1 MNTSAVRL
9 CLLEVLVLRSVRLDL
24 HPDLVRVVGRGE
36 PLVGKAL
43 SDVRVVPTGHLLDCA
58 AGRVRR
64 RGVTVGTV
72 TGSEQSTGEQS
83 PSHARSSPGPARIH
97 PLTSFMG
104 VKLHVLMAHGWSL
117 PRMSKAGPDCL
128 PVAARADASAG
139 GAKPGATHT
148 TGQAHPP
155 PRAGARVDAARSHAV
170 VSALLTLPSS
180 ATVTWTREVVMQG
193 TGRKIVGS
201 LLGGLLVVGLAI
213 PAFAAQKDGFLYRID
228 CIQPSDPWVQART
241 SGTTQVKG
249 PGQNF
254 YREFVNGTQYQTRY
268 MYGTYNGRY
277 WHVTTPA
284 NLDSSNTRGICRNP

>member
-128 PVAARADASAG
+128 PVAAEACVSRRAPSAW
-139 GAKPGATHT
+139 
-148 TGQAHPP
+148 
-155 PRAGARVDAARSHAV
+155 R
-170 VSALLTLPSS
+170 
-180 ATVTWTREVVMQG
+180 
-193 TGRKIVGS
+193 
-201 LLGGLLVVGLAI
+201 
-213 PAFAAQKDGFLYRID
+213 
-228 CIQPSDPWVQART
+228 
-241 SGTTQVKG
+241 
-249 PGQNF
+249 
-254 YREFVNGTQYQTRY
+254 
-268 MYGTYNGRY
+268 
-277 WHVTTPA
+277 
-284 NLDSSNTRGICRNP
+284 